1 METVEPFD
9 HDSVE
14 LKTDFDLLTATNKMN
29 NFDFRIFG

>member
-9 HDSVE
+9 HDGVE

-29 NFDFRIFG
+29 NFYFRIFG